1 MVGFVVVTHGS
12 FAEGLLSSAV
22 MIMGKQEQLKAV
34 GLYEDADLEQFSS
47 QICEAVSSV
56 DTGDGVLIFTDMFG
70 ASPFN
75 FSVSNIPELT
85 ISGHKM
91 ELLTGVNLPML
102 LEGLAGRS
110 DQLSVN
116 EIMKNGQDIGREG
129 IRNYSLTNLE
139 TYEDDED

>member
-56 DTGDGVLIFTDMFG
+56 DTGDGVLVFTDMFG
-70 ASPFN
+70 TTR
-75 FSVSNIPELT
+75 SV
-85 ISGHKM
+85 
-91 ELLTGVNLPML
+91 
-102 LEGLAGRS
+102 EGLS
-110 DQLSVN
+110 S
-116 EIMKNGQDIGREG
+116 IW
-129 IRNYSLTNLE
+129 
-139 TYEDDED
+139 

>member
-56 DTGDGVLIFTDMFG
+56 DTG
-70 ASPFN
+70 
-75 FSVSNIPELT
+75 
-85 ISGHKM
+85 M
-91 ELLTGVNLPML
+91 E
-102 LEGLAGRS
+102 
-110 DQLSVN
+110 
-116 EIMKNGQDIGREG
+116 
-129 IRNYSLTNLE
+129 
-139 TYEDDED
+139 

>member
-85 ISGHKM
+85 IFW
-91 ELLTGVNLPML
+91 T
-102 LEGLAGRS
+102 
-110 DQLSVN
+110 
-116 EIMKNGQDIGREG
+116 
-129 IRNYSLTNLE
+129 
-139 TYEDDED
+139 